1 MLASSSVSKHN
12 ELLLSSTATDIHCS
26 TLTNLELPL
35 PRGARPPSNGC
46 CPTNDIVMTVQKNG
60 ISLVLFSIWT
70 PCLIQRICSLL
81 QQVMTFD

>member
-1 MLASSSVSKHN
+1 MSTSSSVSKHK
-12 ELLLSSTATDIHCS
+12 ELLFSTATDIHCS

-35 PRGARPPSNGC
+35 PRGTRLPSNGC
-46 CPTNDIVMTVQKNG
+46 CPTNDIVMTMQKNG